1 MKQGKPVHRKGH
13 ILIVETDHLIRE
25 LLERWLRE
33 ADYDVVVGGPDA
45 LVREGTPSLVI
56 ANISSPQAAEELIE
70 SLRTTYAAPI
80 LAISARFRRGLG
92 TSVSA
97 AQRLGVHRVLPKPF
111 TREELLAATREA
123 LEATS

>member
-1 MKQGKPVHRKGH
+1 MHRKGH

-45 LVREGTPSLVI
+45 VVRGTPSLVI
-56 ANISSPQAAEELIE
+56 ANISSPQAAEELIG
-70 SLRTTYAAPI
+70 SLRTSYAAPI

-97 AQRLGVHRVLPKPF
+97 AQRLGVRRVLPKPF

-123 LEATS
+123 MEATS